1 MEVERYLVSIYLLL
15 RRVGEFK
22 DLRWTAD
29 IKAEEYIKS
38 FNEKIRFIE
47 QESGAPLSSKYK
59 LHLFMVDL
67 RERDEEIATRL
78 LDTISNDWKKD
89 DAKDNLNR
97 VQEYVKSSS
106 QLNKVATTP
115 DQARNGNDTGGSANR
130 SDTKDAKSS
139 VSSSSSSSSW

>member
-1 MEVERYLVSIYLLL
+1 
-15 RRVGEFK
+15 
-22 DLRWTAD
+22 
-29 IKAEEYIKS
+29 
-38 FNEKIRFIE
+38 
-47 QESGAPLSSKYK
+47 
-59 LHLFMVDL
+59 MVDL